1 MQRHRK
7 SWSSSSFDGALNE
20 YTSQPCGLTPD
31 MTCLIVLSFPAASIA
46 WKTSSIA
53 QRSCAYSL
61 SCSALS
67 RSIPCCIIAW
77 ASGFDSF
84 FMPAVSV
91 GSKSFRRNFLPFV
104 TRSRSRSVFQVFF
117 VPAPFAQASIVRPDP
132 LARSSSM
139 DLASLL
145 QGYGYSV
152 VFVGTVLEGETIL
165 ALAGLAA
172 HRGYLALPWVIA
184 AAAAGGFLGA
194 QIYFFV
200 GRFYG
205 PRVLARFPK

>member
-1 MQRHRK
+1 M
-7 SWSSSSFDGALNE
+7 
-20 YTSQPCGLTPD
+20 
-31 MTCLIVLSFPAASIA
+31 
-46 WKTSSIA
+46 
-53 QRSCAYSL
+53 
-61 SCSALS
+61 
-67 RSIPCCIIAW
+67 
-77 ASGFDSF
+77 
-84 FMPAVSV
+84 
-91 GSKSFRRNFLPFV
+91 
-104 TRSRSRSVFQVFF
+104 
-117 VPAPFAQASIVRPDP
+117 PAPFAQASIVRPDP

-152 VFVGTVLEGETIL
+152 VVVGTVLEGETIL

-184 AAAAGGFLGA
+184 AAAAGGFLGD

-205 PRVLARFPK
+205 PRVLARFPKLAPGVEGAGLGLRGRGAARRCMGGYHVWSGE